1 MSAPNSQIR
10 HLCKRRADVLQSIEC
25 SQGLLEKA
33 KETSELLRRVLEL
46 HPIHGSSTVDE
57 LLDHQETSKIIAEAK
72 HGYSLRSLR
81 RLENLLRV
89 SPAPIGGGAPLAPR
103 SFGDAPVAAVR
114 PVGYERAQE
123 QILAQGLAPQQQQ
136 QQQQQQ
142 EEVPACQPQLP
153 EQEEGGKEA
162 ESNEISEAI
171 RQILQDAGDANKA

>member
-123 QILAQGLAPQQQQ
+123 QILQGLAPQQQQ
-136 QQQQQQ
+136 QQQQE